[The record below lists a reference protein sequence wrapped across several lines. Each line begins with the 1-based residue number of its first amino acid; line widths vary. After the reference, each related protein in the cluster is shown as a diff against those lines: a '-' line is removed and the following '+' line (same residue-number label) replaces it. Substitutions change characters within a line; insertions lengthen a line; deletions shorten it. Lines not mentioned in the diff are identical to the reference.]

1 MWWLV
6 AGCICVPSV
15 GSNVVR
21 VAEAGC
27 AGLESG
33 VTCSSTISPF
43 SAPTSLHCPALAHPS
58 TPTLVPVSP
67 QPCPAAAAQPGHVS
81 RVTSWSRVPRVPC
94 YMARPAGWAGWHLVE
109 GCCSVRCRELPLL
122 RAAAGPVSAEHGL
135 RSTPR
140 LQRTLSTLSPPHRRG
155 RPGPARPHPCP
166 GPAANTLLATTC
178 SLLPLATCT
187 WPCCS
192 LLC

>member
-1 MWWLV
+1 MLGWRAESPVAVLSVHSPHPRHCTARPLV
-6 AGCICVPSV
+6 TPARQHSYL
-15 GSNVVR
+15 SARSR
-21 VAEAGC
+21 V
-27 AGLESG
+27 L
-33 VTCSSTISPF
+33 
-43 SAPTSLHCPALAHPS
+43 
-58 TPTLVPVSP
+58 
-67 QPCPAAAAQPGHVS
+67 QPAAAQPSHVS